1 MSWYAN
7 RETFNIVVGGV
18 KMKEIKIRVLH
29 TGSVCVAPALPFGG
43 ESVNPLKLSPIM
55 VKKSDRL

>member
-1 MSWYAN
+1 
-7 RETFNIVVGGV
+7 
-18 KMKEIKIRVLH
+18 MKEIKIRVLH